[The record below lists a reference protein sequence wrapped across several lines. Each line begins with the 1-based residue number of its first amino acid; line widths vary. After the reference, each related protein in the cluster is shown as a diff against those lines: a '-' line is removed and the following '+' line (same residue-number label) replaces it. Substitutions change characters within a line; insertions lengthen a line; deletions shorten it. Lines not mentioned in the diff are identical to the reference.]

1 MDVTGTETTNNERT
15 VVVQGGL
22 TMRRKCLGC
31 SKVKNVK
38 YREYLGSNFYCSKEC
53 LFKARKMELVRDI
66 TCSVCNKVI
75 GEQSIL
81 KTTGTRSFKSFIA
94 VRTA

>member
-1 MDVTGTETTNNERT
+1 
-15 VVVQGGL
+15 
-22 TMRRKCLGC
+22 MRRKCLGC

-75 GEQSIL
+75 GEQAIL
-81 KTTGTRSFKSFIA
+81 KNDRDTFFQKFYCSEDCMMKDLHIA
-94 VRTA
+94 EED